1 MENTRLITAKEIAE
15 DLGVSV
21 QYAYSII
28 RQLNSELAEDG
39 CFVIKGEKTNR
50 HYYEQRFFGFLS
62 EVEIEEDLK

>member
-21 QYAYSII
+21 QYAYSI
-28 RQLNSELAEDG
+28 SELAEDG
-39 CFVIKGEKTNR
+39 CFVIKGKTNR

>member
-39 CFVIKGEKTNR
+39 CFVIKGKTNR

-62 EVEIEEDLK
+62 EEDIEEDLK

>member
-1 MENTRLITAKEIAE
+1 M
-15 DLGVSV
+15 SV

-39 CFVIKGEKTNR
+39 CFVIKGKTNR

-62 EVEIEEDLK
+62 EVDIEEDLK